1 MLSPPTRQLL
11 ALLGPERGRWMLVG
25 GLMSAS
31 ALGEVAAPY
40 FTGRVTDRVA
50 QEDAA
55 AAVWPLVLVGL
66 SSAITELA
74 CDSMAAVALTRA
86 RERLQRGAVAE
97 RVTGDAEATHSALAD
112 VLVSG
117 LWALTRAVSLLA
129 TMIWL
134 SPALGLLPILAVPLF
149 VVLPHKVGRIE
160 QDLARQVRT
169 AYASTTAVAL
179 ESLGAIGTVRAFG
192 HEAGVTARVRQS
204 LAHGYRLQQK
214 EALAYA
220 AGLWASGAVLWYL
233 PALAKAIG
241 SSETL
246 LELLEQARTEAPAG
260 PLSPV
265 TPLGDETTWTRGLC
279 LKDVWMSYPGRSE
292 PVLKGVSLSLRPG
305 DFVAVL
311 APPGGG
317 KSSLVAAALGLRPLG
332 GRGGAADGVPLTPG
346 SDPALRQQVAG
357 VLQCPSILSRSLS
370 ANITLGWGHK
380 EGTQV
385 TAAARRVGVHTWAQ
399 QLPHGYDT
407 EVGPRGMQ
415 LSGGQAQG
423 VALARAL
430 LRNPRVLVLDDPTRS
445 LDPVTRHK
453 VSPEMFLC
461 PPLVRVTMPV
471 TLELRLLLLAL
482 ALRGEAVSPPLSP
495 APEYPSETCGAAL
508 ADVLRRLRELE
519 GHVKALRGHCGDT
532 GGPQAGTE
540 VPWVTPRLASRTPTS
555 LRITWPQ
562 PPVPPDGYRVTLV
575 PLLMQ
580 LQWSVPKD
588 SFDSFMLQYRDAQGQ
603 PQALPIDGRSRSV
616 TVPGLSP
623 SHRYR
628 FHLYGLRGWEE
639 D

>member
-86 RERLQRGAVAE
+86 RERLQRGAVAAVLRGDMPGPGNKVGDTPGAVAE

-220 AGLWASGAVLWYL
+220 AGLWASGF
-233 PALAKAIG
+233 PALV
-241 SSETL
+241 
-246 LELLEQARTEAPAG
+246 LELA
-260 PLSPV
+260 
-265 TPLGDETTWTRGLC
+265 
-279 LKDVWMSYPGRSE
+279 
-292 PVLKGVSLSLRPG
+292 
-305 DFVAVL
+305 
-311 APPGGG
+311 
-317 KSSLVAAALGLRPLG
+317 
-332 GRGGAADGVPLTPG
+332 
-346 SDPALRQQVAG
+346 
-357 VLQCPSILSRSLS
+357 
-370 ANITLGWGHK
+370 
-380 EGTQV
+380 
-385 TAAARRVGVHTWAQ
+385 
-399 QLPHGYDT
+399 
-407 EVGPRGMQ
+407 
-415 LSGGQAQG
+415 
-423 VALARAL
+423 
-430 LRNPRVLVLDDPTRS
+430 
-445 LDPVTRHK
+445 
-453 VSPEMFLC
+453 
-461 PPLVRVTMPV
+461 
-471 TLELRLLLLAL
+471 LLLLGGVLGVHRDCHRWGA
-482 ALRGEAVSPPLSP
+482 GHCPHVP
-495 APEYPSETCGAAL
+495 AAL
-508 ADVLRRLRELE
+508 HPGL
-519 GHVKALRGHCGDT
+519 GGCAL
-532 GGPQAGTE
+532 
-540 VPWVTPRLASRTPTS
+540 
-555 LRITWPQ
+555 
-562 PPVPPDGYRVTLV
+562 VPPCAGQGHW
-575 PLLMQ
+575 LL
-580 LQWSVPKD
+580 
-588 SFDSFMLQYRDAQGQ
+588 
-603 PQALPIDGRSRSV
+603 
-616 TVPGLSP
+616 
-623 SHRYR
+623 
-628 FHLYGLRGWEE
+628 
-639 D
+639 